1 MNLKFRSQNKIP
13 LMTVS
18 SDFYEGF
25 RVALQ
30 QCHNQDVK
38 SLYFTCLSQILI
50 SFVRNDTPIK
60 HSTYLCKVISTSGQ
74 MTNDSAVTTTIMLVR
89 FVLPNVNPENYQTH
103 LWVPR
108 VLNRIQQK
116 FMSLEISLETL
127 DSRLFFIYFLKILL
141 ETHFMDLTWIYEK
154 IIKNFFC
161 HNGLRWLMK
170 TMKYSKETKN
180 FLGVYLSKQLLIHVL
195 AFMEIQKMLSSEN
208 ALEILSQAKLKYEK
222 VFSSQLIGSTGLLN
236 ADYDRYDFV
245 SGVDFILLEFE
256 EWMVM
261 VIFLYIGVNFVKKVD
276 LVSIY
281 VNIVSLLDMALVK
294 EFEISDGLK
303 DMMMEIYCVSIKI

>member
-1 MNLKFRSQNKIP
+1 
-13 LMTVS
+13 MTVS

-38 SLYFTCLSQILI
+38 SLYFIYLSQILI

-74 MTNDSAVTTTIMLVR
+74 VTNDSAVTTTIMLIR
-89 FVLPNVNPENYQTH
+89 FILPNVNPENYQNYS
-103 LWVPR
+103 WVSR

-116 FMSLEISLETL
+116 FMSYEISLETL
-127 DSRLFFIYFLKILL
+127 DSRLFFINFLKFLI
-141 ETHFMDLTWIYEK
+141 ETRFLDPTWIYK
-154 IIKNFFC
+154 NIIKNFLC
-161 HNGLRWLMK
+161 HNGLRWLMQ
-170 TMKYSKETKN
+170 TMKYSNETKS
-180 FLGVYLSKQLLIHVL
+180 FLGVHLSKQLLIHLL
-195 AFMEIQKMLSSEN
+195 AFIEIRNLLESEN

-222 VFSSQLIGSTGLLN
+222 VFSSQMNGSTGLWN
-236 ADYDRYDFV
+236 ADYHRYDFV
-245 SGVDFILLEFE
+245 AGVDFILLEFE